1 MIALII
7 ILSIL
12 LVLIIL
18 SILPITVQ
26 LSLKDRFDLRI
37 KYAGITVYDKS
48 KKTNKKHEPQQSEAK
63 SNSPKNN
70 FFKKLYDEKGLIGAF
85 KYCASLCG
93 IIIKRALWVVK
104 RLKFRHFRLDLTVC
118 SDNAAKT
125 AIEYGGVCSAIY
137 PIITFLQ
144 TNLNFKPEQV
154 NISTDFDKTN
164 PELQISFAVTS
175 RLWHFVVVLV
185 TALSEYLKLQRK
197 ERKLNERK

>member
-7 ILSIL
+7 VLSIL

-18 SILPITVQ
+18 CILPITVE
-26 LSLKDRFDLRI
+26 LSLKDSFDLRI
-37 KYAGITVYDKS
+37 KYAGITVFDKN
-48 KKTNKKHEPQQSEAK
+48 KKTSEKRESQPSEAK
-63 SNSPKNN
+63 KESPKEN
-70 FFKKLYDEKGLIGAF
+70 FFKKTCEEKGLIGAF
-85 KYCASLCG
+85 KYFASLCG
-93 IIIKRALWVVK
+93 IVIKKALWVVK
-104 RLKFRHFRLDLTVC
+104 RLKFRHFKLDLTVC

-125 AIEYGGVCSAIY
+125 AIEYGGVCSAVY
-137 PIITFLQ
+137 PVITFLV

-164 PELQISFAVTS
+164 PELQISFAVTA
-175 RLWHFVVVLV
+175 RLWHFVVVLL